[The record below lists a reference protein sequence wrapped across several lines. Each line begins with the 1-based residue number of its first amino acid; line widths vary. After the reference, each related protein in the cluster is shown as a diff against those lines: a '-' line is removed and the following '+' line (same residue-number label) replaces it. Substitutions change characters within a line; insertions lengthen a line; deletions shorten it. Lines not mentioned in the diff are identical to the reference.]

1 MELRNLLADV
11 LPEPFLG
18 LANCSAGV
26 STFHLVSKFD
36 GYYDGIYK
44 IEIQDLAKKCASVL
58 TLLTV
63 LTNLYNQD
71 IYVSNN
77 RDDENKKIITWK
89 KQVQLKLSSILTN
102 FPETINFP
110 VHLHNIPKPRTR
122 SITLLQQV

>member
-1 MELRNLLADV
+1 MRQCKL
-11 LPEPFLG
+11 
-18 LANCSAGV
+18 
-26 STFHLVSKFD
+26 
-36 GYYDGIYK
+36 
-44 IEIQDLAKKCASVL
+44 L

-102 FPETINFP
+102 FLETINFP

-122 SITLLQQV
+122 SITSLQQA

>member
-1 MELRNLLADV
+1 MRQCKL
-11 LPEPFLG
+11 
-18 LANCSAGV
+18 
-26 STFHLVSKFD
+26 
-36 GYYDGIYK
+36 
-44 IEIQDLAKKCASVL
+44 L

-63 LTNLYNQD
+63 LTNLYNRD

-122 SITLLQQV
+122 SITPLQQV